1 MLSGTFSLESSICF
15 FENSSGFCT
24 VLILL
29 TLGTLVMVG
38 GILMIGPRGKDKNDE
53 EDK

>member
-1 MLSGTFSLESSICF
+1 MTEDPKF
-15 FENSSGFCT
+15 FIT
-24 VLILL
+24 LILL